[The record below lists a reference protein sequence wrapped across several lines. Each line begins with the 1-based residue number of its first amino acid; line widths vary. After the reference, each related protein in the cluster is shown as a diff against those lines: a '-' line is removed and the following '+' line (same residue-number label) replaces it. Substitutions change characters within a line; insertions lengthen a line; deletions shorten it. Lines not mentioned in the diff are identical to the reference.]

1 MRPSFGLSLR
11 ILIVS
16 SMAISFVVGSASESP
31 KAKEAVEKAVTKAP
45 DSSIEPT
52 QEKPQ
57 KDQPARNNCRYQ
69 RGQWSDC
76 DPQLQLK
83 RRTDT
88 IKAHFKGPDCKES
101 RVITKQCNSDSRKVC
116 VYQPPREV
124 EWSAC
129 SPSTKDQ
136 VRTKTL
142 ALVKSRL
149 LDGKCPEK
157 KVISKACKNDKNNKG
172 NKRKTGREQCTLQVS
187 ANEETLGQ
195 IRVEL
200 RGDVVP
206 KTAENF
212 RVLCTHEKG
221 FGIENST
228 FHRIIPSFM
237 IQGGDFTRHDGT
249 GGYSIYGDSFQDE
262 NFQLKHKRYVLS
274 MANSGVDTNGSQF
287 FITTV
292 KTPWLDGA
300 HVVFGRVMDKNSKK
314 VVKALEKLGSPT
326 GNPQKRVLIEK
337 CFCGAD

>member
-1 MRPSFGLSLR
+1 
-11 ILIVS
+11 
-16 SMAISFVVGSASESP
+16 MAVSFVVGSASKSP
-31 KAKEAVEKAVTKAP
+31 KAKAAVEKTVVKA
-45 DSSIEPT
+45 SNSGIEPP

-76 DPQLQLK
+76 NPQLQLK
-83 RRTDT
+83 TRTDT
-88 IKAHFKGPDCKES
+88 IKAHFKGPDCQEN
-101 RVITKQCNSDSRKVC
+101 RVITKQCNSDAKKVC

-172 NKRKTGREQCTLQVS
+172 KKTGREQCTLQVS
-187 ANEETLGQ
+187 ANGETLGQ

-228 FHRIIPSFM
+228 FHRIIPNFM
-237 IQGGDFTRHDGT
+237 IQGGDFTRGDGT
-249 GGYSIYGDSFQDE
+249 GGKSIYGDSFQDE